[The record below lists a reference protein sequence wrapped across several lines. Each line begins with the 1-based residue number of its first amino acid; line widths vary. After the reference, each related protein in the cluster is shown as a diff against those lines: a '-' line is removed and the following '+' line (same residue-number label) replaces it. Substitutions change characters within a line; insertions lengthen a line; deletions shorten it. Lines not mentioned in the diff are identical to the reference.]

1 MRSFLFLT
9 ALCAAAF
16 ISFSAPAH
24 AQKVQRCTTL
34 SGEKVYS
41 DKPCED
47 IGAIDRLPQITG
59 DRAGTRGS
67 SNLYRGGC
75 SRTLSDLVY
84 QISSA
89 VEARDVNRLAS
100 VYQWSGISNESA
112 NRILDRLEAVV
123 NRPLVDIVPVRPEPA
138 PQLPPAPPLPSEPD
152 GAADQNKEDNY
163 PQASRSPRPIGLRLE
178 QTLANSS
185 SPSQTYFG
193 LRRSYNCFWITL

>member
-1 MRSFLFLT
+1 MRCLLFLLV
-9 ALCAAAF
+9 LCAAA
-16 ISFSAPAH
+16 SLGVSTPAH

-34 SGEKVYS
+34 TGEKVYS

-59 DRAGTRGS
+59 DRAGTRAS
-67 SNLYRGGC
+67 SSLYRGGC

-138 PQLPPAPPLPSEPD
+138 PEVPAPLPPLSEPNV
-152 GAADQNKEDNY
+152 AADQGTEDGY
-163 PQASRSPRPIGLRLE
+163 PQASRQSRPVGLRLE
-178 QTLANSS
+178 QTLANGST
-185 SPSQTYFG
+185 PSQTYFS

>member
-9 ALCAAAF
+9 AALCAAF
-16 ISFSAPAH
+16 LSFSAPAH

-59 DRAGTRGS
+59 DRAGTRAS
-67 SNLYRGGC
+67 SSLYRGGC

-138 PQLPPAPPLPSEPD
+138 PEVPAPLPPLSEPNV
-152 GAADQNKEDNY
+152 AADQGTEDSY
-163 PQASRSPRPIGLRLE
+163 PQPRRQQRPVGLRLE
-178 QTLANSS
+178 QTLANGST
-185 SPSQTYFG
+185 PSQTYFG

>member
-1 MRSFLFLT
+1 MRSFLFLA

-16 ISFSAPAH
+16 ISTSTPAH

-47 IGAIDRLPQITG
+47 IGAIDRLPSLPG
-59 DRAGTRGS
+59 NPAARGS
-67 SNLYRGGC
+67 SSLYRGSC

-89 VEARDVNRLAS
+89 VEAKDVNRLAS

-193 LRRSYNCFWITL
+193 LRRSYNCIWITL

>member
-1 MRSFLFLT
+1 MRSFLLPT
-9 ALCAAAF
+9 ALCAAACF
-16 ISFSAPAH
+16 GFGAPVH

-47 IGAIDRLPQITG
+47 IGAIDRLPALAGNRCGTG
-59 DRAGTRGS
+59 AS
-67 SNLYRGGC
+67 SSLYRGGC

-112 NRILDRLEAVV
+112 NRILDRLC
-123 NRPLVDIVPVRPEPA
+123 L
-138 PQLPPAPPLPSEPD
+138 L
-152 GAADQNKEDNY
+152 Y
-163 PQASRSPRPIGLRLE
+163 TSR
-178 QTLANSS
+178 
-185 SPSQTYFG
+185 
-193 LRRSYNCFWITL
+193 CV

>member
-1 MRSFLFLT
+1 MRSFLFRA

-16 ISFSAPAH
+16 ISTSAPAQ

-47 IGAIDRLPQITG
+47 IGAIDRLPSLPS
-59 DRAGTRGS
+59 DPSARGS
-67 SNLYRGGC
+67 SSLYRGGC

-84 QISSA
+84 QIRSA
-89 VEARDVNRLAS
+89 VEAKDVNRLAS

-112 NRILDRLEAVV
+112 NRILDRLQAVV
-123 NRPLVDIVPVRPEPA
+123 NRPLVDIVPVRP
-138 PQLPPAPPLPSEPD
+138 APPPDLPLAPSLPGEP
-152 GAADQNKEDNY
+152 GSVADEETEAGY
-163 PQASRSPRPIGLRLE
+163 AQARRPPRPVGLRLE
-178 QTLANSS
+178 QTLANGST
-185 SPSQTYFG
+185 PSQTTFG

>member
-1 MRSFLFLT
+1 MRSFLFLA

-16 ISFSAPAH
+16 ISTSTPAH

-47 IGAIDRLPQITG
+47 IGAIDRLPSLPGGPT
-59 DRAGTRGS
+59 ARGS
-67 SNLYRGGC
+67 SSLYRGSC

-89 VEARDVNRLAS
+89 VEAKDVNRLAS
-100 VYQWSGISNESA
+100 VYQWSGTSNESA

-123 NRPLVDIVPVRPEPA
+123 NRPLVDIVPVRPS
-138 PQLPPAPPLPSEPD
+138 PQPDPIPSPPLPGEPGIPVD
-152 GAADQNKEDNY
+152 EEPETGY
-163 PQASRSPRPIGLRLE
+163 PQAHRQPRPVGLRLE
-178 QTLANSS
+178 QTLANGST
-185 SPSQTYFG
+185 PSQTIFG

>member
-1 MRSFLFLT
+1 MRSFLFRA

-16 ISFSAPAH
+16 ISTSAPAQ

-47 IGAIDRLPQITG
+47 IGAIDRLPSLPS
-59 DRAGTRGS
+59 DPSARGS
-67 SNLYRGGC
+67 SSLYRGGC

-84 QISSA
+84 QIRSA
-89 VEARDVNRLAS
+89 VEAKDVNRLAS

-112 NRILDRLEAVV
+112 NRILDRLQAVV
-123 NRPLVDIVPVRPEPA
+123 NRPLVDIVPVRP
-138 PQLPPAPPLPSEPD
+138 APPPDLPLAPSLPGEP
-152 GAADQNKEDNY
+152 GSVADEETEAGY
-163 PQASRSPRPIGLRLE
+163 AQAHRQPRPVGLRLE
-178 QTLANSS
+178 QTLANGST
-185 SPSQTYFG
+185 PSQTIFG